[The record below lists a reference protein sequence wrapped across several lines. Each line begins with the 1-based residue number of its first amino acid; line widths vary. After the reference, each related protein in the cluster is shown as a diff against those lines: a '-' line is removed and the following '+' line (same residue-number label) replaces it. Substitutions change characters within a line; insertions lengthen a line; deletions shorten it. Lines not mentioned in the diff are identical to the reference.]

1 MPPPT
6 PDALA
11 QILGQGAK
19 KPVTYNALV
28 IIGAQDDLIQECS
41 PGEKDEASDFF
52 SKILPLVTKWRDRA
66 GYVVWIRLTGPQ
78 KQNNLPKDVQGIQT
92 FFGTSGPPI
101 KKSKDASAYSERVKN
116 LIDAK
121 NDIQLD
127 IPDGSRNITQGFLD
141 FLQMQFIEGVY
152 LCGCFTDAVAFRIMS
167 DAGRTGCDISIIEDC
182 IGYPEKESHDKMMQF
197 LMQQLVA
204 ECITSKDINEDL
216 DAPRELTTTT
226 EELGENIASLLANI
240 TPRSPKSPSA
250 TLPPPPKEGKRRKSN
265 AAKVQT
271 RESQRVK
278 EKAQQRKRVQD
289 LLLDP
294 YAEPD
299 PSFFDTELTVPPKP
313 TIAVASIPSS
323 SATTPRIVDSPI
335 SNISPAPAS
344 PSEMP
349 KSKTSLFSK
358 FKNRT
363 RSSEGD
369 KKK

>member
-41 PGEKDEASDFF
+41 TGEQDKASDFF
-52 SKILPLVTKWRDRA
+52 SRILPLVTKWRDRA
-66 GYVVWIRLTGPQ
+66 GYVVWIRSTGP
-78 KQNNLPKDVQGIQT
+78 KNQNSLPKDEQGIQT

-101 KKSKDASAYSERVKN
+101 KKSKTASAYSERVKN

-121 NDIQLD
+121 ADIQLD

-152 LCGCFTDAVAFRIMS
+152 LCGCFTDASAYRIMS

-182 IGYPEKESHDKMMQF
+182 IGYPEKETHDRLMQF

-226 EELGENIASLLANI
+226 EELGADIASLLSSMI
-240 TPRSPKSPSA
+240 PQSPRSPTA
-250 TLPPPPKEGKRRKSN
+250 AIPPTHKEGKKRKSN
-265 AAKVQT
+265 AVKVQT

-278 EKAQQRKRVQD
+278 EKAQRKRVQD

-299 PSFFDTELTVPPKP
+299 PSFFDSELALPPKS
-313 TIAVASIPSS
+313 TITAPSAASS
-323 SATTPRIVDSPI
+323 SATTPQIVDSPI
-335 SNISPAPAS
+335 SNVSPAPAS
-344 PSEMP
+344 PAETP
-349 KSKTSLFSK
+349 KSKTNLFLK

-363 RSSEGD
+363 RSSEGE